1 MKQVASQRVTSAQR
15 DLKHSRQL
23 WRQKPSEQASFFRC
37 ALAGLSSCTALA
49 FARLTFATAHIV
61 TASLLGLLLLAFT
74 VAKADA
80 VELMFAAQHSTNSQ
94 LAASQAATPQSAARQ
109 SAVPGSAAPQSTSR
123 PSLNQQALAEFARH
137 TRLEFALIANG
148 FAPNGKPSEGKL
160 HAQIRL
166 TNQSPQA
173 LPRGQGNWQIYFHAI
188 RKFAAEPATTQSLS
202 NDGLV
207 LEHVQ
212 GDLHRLSP
220 TAQFKGLAPQQSLTI
235 DVVGGPWIVSY
246 SDWMPRAFIVA
257 KGLTPE
263 VFRNTDTEQLAD
275 FVAPFS
281 TAKQQLR
288 HAKDLFTPTTTESRY
303 HYNERVNQAELA
315 PAQALDRIIP
325 TPQHIQYQ
333 RGRTEFSHAWQI
345 QYQGQLRN
353 EAHYLQTE
361 LKKLGFELNTEP
373 LASSR
378 TNQEASQGTSAKA
391 QQRLIL
397 TIDATLKTQSP
408 EAYRLQILSDRVLI
422 SGADNAGVFYGV
434 QSLLNLI
441 PAPSQLPVVSYALPQ
456 LVAMDAP
463 RYAWRGMHYDMARN
477 FHGKAVTLQLIEQM
491 ARYKM
496 NKLHLHLTEDEGWRL
511 EIPGLPELTDIGGTR
526 CFDLSEQRCLLTQ
539 LGTGPHKTGSGNG
552 FYTRADF
559 IEILKFAAERHI
571 EVIPEIDMPGHA
583 RAAVVAMKARFERL
597 AKTGQLAAANQYL
610 LSDPKDQSVYLTVQN
625 YTDNSVNVCMESTY
639 RFIDKVVYEL
649 QQMYREAGLKL
660 TTYHMGGDEVG
671 AGSWQKSPA
680 CQQLFAQGLPGLSGV
695 QDLKPYFVSRVA
707 ELLQKRQLALG
718 GWEDGLMYDAK
729 TPFNRSQFANERV
742 YANVWDNIWEWGV
755 ADRAYRLANAGYQV
769 VLSHGTHLYLDHP
782 NEVAAEERGY
792 YWAARYTDVQK
803 IFGYM
808 PDHLYANADKT
819 LSGEV
824 ITDLATLLGRS
835 LPQLEQPQNILG
847 IQGQVWSETIRTAAQ
862 LQQMVFPRLL
872 PIAERA
878 WYRAPWEAE
887 QVDDKRRDADYQAFA
902 QTMTLKELPKLV
914 HAGIQLHLP
923 PPGAHT
929 QQSVLHANSAYPGL
943 LIEYSLDQGQTWQR
957 YREPV
962 ALQTQGL
969 KAGQVWLRSRLQ
981 EPTGAG
987 SPSSQN
993 TKPFNGLTTSRIVT
1007 LGF

>member
-1 MKQVASQRVTSAQR
+1 MTQQQR
-15 DLKHSRQL
+15 
-23 WRQKPSEQASFFRC
+23 F
-37 ALAGLSSCTALA
+37 
-49 FARLTFATAHIV
+49 V
-61 TASLLGLLLLAFT
+61 TASKYWLTRLTPWESAVLKMFRSGDLHPAKRWCGLGLFGLIALIALIALT
-74 VAKADA
+74 QPVQAK
-80 VELMFAAQHSTNSQ
+80 NSD
-94 LAASQAATPQSAARQ
+94 
-109 SAVPGSAAPQSTSR
+109 
-123 PSLNQQALAEFARH
+123 NQQWRQQQSLAEFASN
-137 TRLEFALIANG
+137 TQLEYALIANG
-148 FAPNGKPSEGKL
+148 LDPSGKPSEGKL

-166 TNQSPQA
+166 TNQSQQA
-173 LPRGQGNWQIYFHAI
+173 LPRGQGDWQIYFHAI
-188 RKFAAEPATTQSLS
+188 RKLQAYPAHGAQSH
-202 NDGLV
+202 GLL

-220 TAQFKGLAPQQSLTI
+220 TATFAGLATGQSLTV
-235 DVVGGPWIVSY
+235 DVIGGPWIVSY

-257 KGLTPE
+257 KGLAPE

-275 FVAPFS
+275 FVAPFR
-281 TAKQQLR
+281 TPQQQLR
-288 HAKDLFTPTTTESRY
+288 HAKDLFTPTTTESRF
-303 HYNERVNQAELA
+303 HHNERVNLAELA
-315 PAQALDRIIP
+315 PAKAFDRIIP
-325 TPQHIQYQ
+325 TPQSSQYL
-333 RGRTEFSHAWQI
+333 RGRTELTKAWHI

-353 EAHYLQTE
+353 EATYLHNE
-361 LKKLGFELNTEP
+361 LGKLGFALQAAMPINSQFSADSAET
-373 LASSR
+373 SS
-378 TNQEASQGTSAKA
+378 
-391 QQRLIL
+391 QRLIL
-397 TIDATLKTQSP
+397 TLDATLKAQSP
-408 EAYRLQILSDRVLI
+408 EAYRLQILKDRILI

-441 PAPSQLPVVSYALPQ
+441 PAPTTAAVTSYALPQ
-456 LVAMDAP
+456 LVVTDAP
-463 RYAWRGMHYDMARN
+463 RYPWRGMHYDMARN

-511 EIPGLPELTDIGGTR
+511 EIPGLPELTDIGGHR
-526 CFDLSEQRCLLTQ
+526 CFDLTEQRCLLTQ
-539 LGTGPHKTGSGNG
+539 LGTGPHQTGSGNG

-597 AKTGQLAAANQYL
+597 AKAGDLTAAHQYL
-610 LSDPKDQSVYLTVQN
+610 LSDPNDKSVYLTVQN

-639 RFIDKVVYEL
+639 RFIDKVIYEL

-671 AGSWQKSPA
+671 AGSWHKSPI
-680 CQQLFAQGLPGLSGV
+680 CQSLLAQGKPGLSGV

-792 YWAARYTDVQK
+792 YWASRFSDVQK

-819 LSGEV
+819 LTGEV

-835 LPQLEQPQNILG
+835 LPSLEQPQNILG

-862 LQQMVFPRLL
+862 LEQMVFPRLL

-878 WYRAPWEAE
+878 WHRAPWEAE
-887 QVDDKRRDADYQAFA
+887 QVDSKRKDADYQGFA
-902 QTMTLKELPKLV
+902 QTMTLKELPKLQ
-914 HAGIQLHLP
+914 HAGVQLYLP
-923 PPGAHT
+923 PPGAQL
-929 QQSVLHANSAYPGL
+929 QQGVLHANSAYPGL
-943 LIEYSLDQGQTWQR
+943 NIEYSLDQGQTWQQ

-962 ALQTQGL
+962 AVSTSGV
-969 KAGQVWLRSRLQ
+969 KSSQVWLRSQLGQ
-981 EPTGAG
+981 PNPNA
-987 SPSSQN
+987 PAQ
-993 TKPFNGLTTSRIVT
+993 TSRVVT